1 MHLSICPLRPS
12 HAFSRSLT
20 ALTAHQ
26 GWLTPNPGW
35 IEPLCRHQLRKR
47 VEMPYRNWLGE
58 EGDSMFRKTVGL
70 LAGLA
75 LVYIVVN
82 SLPDVVRY
90 VEISRM

>member
-1 MHLSICPLRPS
+1 
-12 HAFSRSLT
+12 
-20 ALTAHQ
+20 
-26 GWLTPNPGW
+26 
-35 IEPLCRHQLRKR
+35 
-47 VEMPYRNWLGE
+47 
-58 EGDSMFRKTVGL
+58 MFRKTVGL